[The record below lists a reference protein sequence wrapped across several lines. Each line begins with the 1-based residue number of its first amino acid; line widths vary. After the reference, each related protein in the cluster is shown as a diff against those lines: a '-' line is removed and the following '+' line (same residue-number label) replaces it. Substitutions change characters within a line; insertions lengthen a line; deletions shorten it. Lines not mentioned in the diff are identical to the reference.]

1 MNIETLVVLLLIAGA
16 AAFVGRALAGFTLA
30 GCLINYVLAC
40 LGAVGGWLIQNLF
53 LGPDNLVSVPLQGAP
68 ISVSIIGA
76 CVGSVAL
83 AFLGGLLGRPV
94 QPRRTRSRR

>member
-16 AAFVGRALAGFTLA
+16 TALVGRALAGFTLA

-40 LGAVGGWLIQNLF
+40 LGAVGGWLIQSLF
-53 LGPDNLVSVPLQGAP
+53 LRPDNLVSVPLQGDP
-68 ISVSIIGA
+68 VNVSIIGA
-76 CVGSVAL
+76 SICSFAL

-94 QPRRTRSRR
+94 QQRRTRSRR